1 MGIGIINW
9 LFALPAVY
17 TIDTCG
23 RRNLLLNSFPL
34 MGICLLFTEFG
45 FLIDS
50 ELAHLAALR
59 QDGIEGVAL
68 YYNIRFSIL
77 MASP

>member
-17 TIDTCG
+17 MIDTFG
-23 RRNLLLNSFPL
+23 RRNLLLTSFPL
-34 MGICLLFTEFG
+34 MGICLLFTEFS

-50 ELAHLAALR
+50 ERARFAALR
-59 QDGIEGVAL
+59 
-68 YYNIRFSIL
+68 
-77 MASP
+77 